1 MTYKKIE
8 TSREIRHWITD
19 IFIPAGVI
27 LGVIISLP
35 ETKQKFRDVKNRIKS
50 KIHWKIV
57 EETLS

>member
-8 TSREIRHWITD
+8 ASREIRHWITD

-50 KIHWKIV
+50 KIH
-57 EETLS
+57 